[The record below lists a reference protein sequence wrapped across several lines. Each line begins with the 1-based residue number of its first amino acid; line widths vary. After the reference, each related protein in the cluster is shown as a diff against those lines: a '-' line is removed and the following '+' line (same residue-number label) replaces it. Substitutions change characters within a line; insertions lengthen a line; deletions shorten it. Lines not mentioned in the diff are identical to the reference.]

1 MNNRGAIQDV
11 FFGIAFLFAFAVV
24 GLIALNITDE
34 VTSGLNSTAQFSN
47 YGSTTQDAINNID
60 DIGGMADTVFMIIFV
75 GYILALIASTLAVDF
90 NPAFFWIFALLSI
103 LGVVVAVPFSNAYG
117 EFLTTSFASYSVDL
131 TITQQVMANLPFV
144 IAIISTVL
152 LVAQYAKSKI

>member
-1 MNNRGAIQDV
+1 MNKRGAIADV
-11 FFGIAFLFAFAVV
+11 FFGIAFLFGFAVV

-34 VTSGLNSTAQFSN
+34 VTQGLNSTSSYSGYNQN
-47 YGSTTQDAINNID
+47 TQDAINNID
-60 DIGGMADTVFMIIFV
+60 DLGSMADTVFLIIFV

-90 NPAFFWIFALLSI
+90 NPAFFWIFALLAI
-103 LGVVVAVPFSNAYG
+103 LGVIVAVPFSNAYG
-117 EFLTTSFASYSVDL
+117 EILTTSFGGYTSDL

-144 IAIISTVL
+144 IAIISSVL